1 MQTVHP
7 NLNSAKHKLVFVCLG
22 NICRS
27 PLAEGIMLHLIN
39 KYNLACEVD
48 SAGTASY
55 HVGEKP
61 DSRTIR
67 SAQKNGIDL
76 SALRARQFSRE
87 DFGIFDQILVMDKS
101 NLKNVL
107 SLATSDAHKQKVN
120 LFLNAAHNQESDE
133 VPDPYYGSEQ
143 DFDAVFNLVFGAC
156 EQLCL
161 SLKTN

>member
-1 MQTVHP
+1 MP
-7 NLNSAKHKLVFVCLG
+7 HKILFVCLG

-27 PLAEGIMLHLIN
+27 PLAKGIMLHLIK

-48 SAGTASY
+48 SAGTAKY

-61 DSRTIR
+61 DRRTIL
-67 SAQKNGIDL
+67 SAQKNGVDL
-76 SALRARQFSRE
+76 SDLRARQFSRE

-101 NLKNVL
+101 NLKNVV
-107 SLATSDAHKQKVN
+107 SLATSDAHKQKVE
-120 LFLNAAHNQESDE
+120 LFLHAAKQTTIKE

-143 DFDAVFNLVFGAC
+143 DFDAVFKLVFDAC

-161 SLKTN
+161 SIQNSD